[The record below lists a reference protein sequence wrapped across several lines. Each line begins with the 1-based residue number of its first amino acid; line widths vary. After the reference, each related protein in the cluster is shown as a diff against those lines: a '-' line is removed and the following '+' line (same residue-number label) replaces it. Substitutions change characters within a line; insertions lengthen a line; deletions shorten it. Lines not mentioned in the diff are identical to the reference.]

1 MSEITIADGVGMLGA
16 AQIVIAYFLLQVGRL
31 DSRSLSF
38 SIANGIGASGI
49 LFSLFYEFNLSAF
62 GIELF
67 WLVISLYGVF
77 RALRLRNSSK
87 LDVAKSEDDTA

>member
-1 MSEITIADGVGMLGA
+1 
-16 AQIVIAYFLLQVGRL
+16 
-31 DSRSLSF
+31 
-38 SIANGIGASGI
+38 
-49 LFSLFYEFNLSAF
+49 LFYEFKLSAF

-87 LDVAKSEDDTA
+87 HDVAKSEDDTA